1 MAATSKSH
9 RRWRELSETSRSPVH
24 QTRRRRPSMPETSA
38 RFTLITAARLLD
50 GSGAAPVEQVGLLV
64 ENGRVAKLGR
74 AADVQPPEG
83 ATVDRRDYGDA
94 TILPGLVDAHTH
106 LVAPGDGTLGDDI
119 AKEDDDLL
127 LLQAAKNAR
136 TLLHSGVTTLRENGA
151 KGKVAFSL
159 REGVR
164 RQLAPGPRMVI
175 CGRPIAITGGHMGYF
190 GSEAD
195 GEVAVRAEVRK
206 LLREGADYIK
216 IVASGGSTRTS
227 DPNRASYTVPELAA
241 MTDEA
246 RRHGKLTAA
255 HCTSAQS
262 VQNCLDAGV
271 DMIIHCIFSEPDGT
285 YHFRPDL
292 VERLVA
298 AKAWVNPTLYV
309 MKAGI
314 ERQREAREREGR
326 LTPELETQLEAARR
340 ALDVRVDAVRQMS
353 EAGVLMTAGS
363 DSPWGWYAPGEF
375 VHEIHMLAQ
384 AGLSFSNAIVA
395 GTAGAADSIGVGA
408 VAGRLLPGRQA
419 DVLVV
424 RGNPTRDITDLW
436 KVLDVYQAGRRV
448 ERGVA

>member
-1 MAATSKSH
+1 VERNA
-9 RRWRELSETSRSPVH
+9 L
-24 QTRRRRPSMPETSA
+24 MPEASSP
-38 RFTLITAARLLD
+38 FTLITADRLLD
-50 GSGAAPVEQVGLLV
+50 GSAAAPVE
-64 ENGRVAKLGR
+64 R
-74 AADVQPPEG
+74 AAVLIQADRIVALGPVDTIRAPDG
-83 ATVDRRDYGDA
+83 APVHRKAYGAA

-119 AKEDDDLL
+119 AKEDDDIL

-159 REGVR
+159 REGIR
-164 RQLAPGPRMVI
+164 RRLAPGPRMVI

-206 LLREGADYIK
+206 LLKEGADYIK

-227 DPNRASYTVPELAA
+227 DPNRASYSVAELAA

-255 HCTSAQS
+255 HCTSAES
-262 VQNCLDAGV
+262 IQNCLEAGV
-271 DMIIHCIFSEPDGT
+271 DMIIHCIFTEPDGT
-285 YHFRPDL
+285 YRFRPDL
-292 VERLVA
+292 VERLA
-298 AKAWVNPTLYV
+298 AANAWVNPTLYV

-314 ERQREAREREGR
+314 ERMREAREREGR
-326 LTPELETQLEAARR
+326 LTPELMAQIEQSRR
-340 ALDVRVDAVRQMS
+340 ALDVRVDAVRRMS
-353 EAGVLMTAGS
+353 EAGVRMTAGS

-375 VHEIHMLAQ
+375 VHEIHMMAQ
-384 AGLSFSNAIVA
+384 AGLSYTDAIVT
-395 GTAGAADSIGVGA
+395 GTAGAAESIGMGGVS
-408 VAGRLLPGRQA
+408 GRLLPGRQA

-424 RGNPTRDITDLW
+424 RGDPTREITALW
-436 KVLDVYQAGRRV
+436 NVLDVYQAGRPIARDV
-448 ERGVA
+448 I

>member
-1 MAATSKSH
+1 MTQSA
-9 RRWRELSETSRSPVH
+9 
-24 QTRRRRPSMPETSA
+24 A

-50 GSGAAPVEQVGLLV
+50 GTGSAPAEQAALLV
-64 ENGRVAKLGR
+64 ENGRVVKLGR
-74 AADVQPPEG
+74 AADVRAPEG
-83 ATVDRRDYGDA
+83 ASVDRKDYGDA

-119 AKEDDDLL
+119 AKEDDDFL

-190 GSEAD
+190 GSEAN

-206 LLREGADYIK
+206 LLKEGADYIK

-262 VQNCLDAGV
+262 IQNCLDAGV
-271 DMIIHCIFSEPDGT
+271 DMIIHCIFTEPDGT
-285 YHFRPDL
+285 YRFRPDL

-314 ERQREAREREGR
+314 ERQREAREREGS
-326 LTPELETQLEAARR
+326 LTPELETQFEASRR

-384 AGLSFSNAIVA
+384 AGLSYAEAIVA

-408 VAGRLLPGRQA
+408 VAGRLMAGRSA
-419 DVLVV
+419 DVLIV
-424 RGNPTRDITDLW
+424 RGDPTREITALW
-436 KVLDVYQAGRRV
+436 NILDVYQSGHRV
-448 ERGVA
+448 ARE

>member
-1 MAATSKSH
+1 MPEATS
-9 RRWRELSETSRSPVH
+9 P
-24 QTRRRRPSMPETSA
+24 
-38 RFTLITAARLLD
+38 FTLITADRLVD
-50 GSGAAPVEQVGLLV
+50 GSAAPPIARAAVLIRGDRVVALGPEAAVRAPDGAA
-64 ENGRVAKLGR
+64 
-74 AADVQPPEG
+74 
-83 ATVDRRDYGDA
+83 VDRKTYGDA

-119 AKEDDDLL
+119 AKEDDDIL

-159 REGVR
+159 REGIR
-164 RQLAPGPRMVI
+164 RRLAPGPRMVI

-206 LLREGADYIK
+206 LLKEGADYIK

-227 DPNRASYTVPELAA
+227 DPNRASYSVAELAA

-255 HCTSAQS
+255 HCTSAES
-262 VQNCLDAGV
+262 IQNCLDAGV
-271 DMIIHCIFSEPDGT
+271 DMIIHCIFTEPDGT
-285 YHFRPDL
+285 FRFRPDL
-292 VERLVA
+292 VERLAA

-314 ERQREAREREGR
+314 ERLREAREREGR
-326 LTPELETQLEAARR
+326 LTPELVAQLEQSRR
-340 ALDVRVDAVRQMS
+340 ALDVRVDAVRRMS
-353 EAGVLMTAGS
+353 EAGVRMTAGS

-375 VHEIHMLAQ
+375 VHEIHLMAQ
-384 AGLSFSNAIVA
+384 AGLSYTDAIVT
-395 GTAGAADSIGVGA
+395 GTAGAADSIGVGG
-408 VAGRLLPGRQA
+408 VSGRLLPGRQA

-424 RGNPTRDITDLW
+424 RGDPTREITALW
-436 KVLDVYQAGRRV
+436 DVLDVYQAGRRIARDV
-448 ERGVA
+448 V

>member
-1 MAATSKSH
+1 MI
-9 RRWRELSETSRSPVH
+9 EP
-24 QTRRRRPSMPETSA
+24 PA
-38 RFTLITAARLLD
+38 RFTLITGAHLLD
-50 GSGAAPVEQVGLLV
+50 GSGAPPADRAAVLIEGDRIVG
-64 ENGRVAKLGR
+64 LGR
-74 AADVQPPEG
+74 ASDVRVPDG
-83 ATVDRRDYGDA
+83 ASVDRRDYGDA

-106 LVAPGDGTLGDDI
+106 LVAPGDGTLGDDV

-127 LLQAAKNAR
+127 LLQASKNAR

-159 REGVR
+159 REGIR

-195 GEVAVRAEVRK
+195 GETAVRAEVRK
-206 LLREGADYIK
+206 LLKEGADYIK

-241 MTDEA
+241 MTEEA
-246 RRHGKLTAA
+246 HRHGKLTAA

-262 VQNCLDAGV
+262 VQNCLDADV
-271 DMIIHCIFSEPDGT
+271 DMIIHCIFTEPDGT
-285 YHFRPDL
+285 YRFRPDL
-292 VERLVA
+292 VERLAA

-326 LTPELETQLEAARR
+326 LTPELAAQLEQQRR
-340 ALDVRVDAVRQMS
+340 ALDVRVDAVRKMS
-353 EAGVLMTAGS
+353 AAGVRMTAGS

-384 AGLSFSNAIVA
+384 AGLSYADAVVA
-395 GTAGAADSIGVGA
+395 GTAGAADSIGTGSE
-408 VAGRLLPGRQA
+408 AGRLAVGRAA

-424 RGNPTRDITDLW
+424 RGDPTREITALW
-436 KVLDVYQAGRRV
+436 DVLDVYQGGRRV
-448 ERGVA
+448 ERGVR